1 MFKFYNFCN
10 TFIMVIFWR
19 IQFMLAAFKHA
30 KISGLSVVIP
40 EKEICIY
47 DEAQYYDNSIK
58 KIDRMRKMVGFYK
71 RRVAQKGTTAL
82 DFAYN
87 AANNLLDEMKIDRS
101 SIDALIYVVQQPDW
115 GGPVNSYFLHHK
127 LGLPK
132 NCISTDIVQGCAGWV
147 FGCYMASQMIDS
159 GAHKKILLLNG
170 DIPAACVD
178 PSDRNSAPI
187 FGDGGCATL
196 LEYSD
201 KEIISHYNI
210 DTVGEGYDTIIAPFS
225 GRRFGINLL
234 DDDDFNYWSK
244 LRTEKVTL
252 PTGNVQ
258 PLFGG
263 YLDGL
268 KVFDFTIKV
277 VPETIKTL
285 LKETGKSPEDIG
297 VLALHQ
303 ANKQI
308 VQAVGQGAGFDLEKC
323 PYDAFENYGNNT
335 MVSIPTTLSLV
346 DKSVL
351 NKETCV
357 CGFGN
362 GLISA
367 AAILNLKNTYIG
379 KINTFK
385 KPEYVLSRDEYVDY
399 WRCRM
404 SGKSTCKC

>member
-1 MFKFYNFCN
+1 MAL
-10 TFIMVIFWR
+10 VS
-19 IQFMLAAFKHA
+19 FKHV

-40 EKEICIY
+40 EREINIY
-47 DEAQYYDNSIK
+47 DEAEYYDNSIK

-71 RRVAQKGTTAL
+71 RRVAEKDNTAL

-87 AANNLLDEMKIDRS
+87 AANNLLDEINVDRS
-101 SIDALIYVVQQPDW
+101 SIDALIYVVQKPDW
-115 GGPVNSYFLHHK
+115 DGPVNSYFLHHK
-127 LGLPK
+127 LGLSQ
-132 NCISTDIVQGCAGWV
+132 NCIASDIVQGCAGWV
-147 FGCYMASQMIDS
+147 FGLYMASQMIES

-170 DIPAACVD
+170 DTPSVGID

-201 KEIISHYNI
+201 KEVGSFYNI
-210 DTVGEGYDTIIAPFS
+210 DTIGEGYDSIISPFS
-225 GRRFGINLL
+225 ACRFGINLL
-234 DDDDFNYWSK
+234 DDNDFNLWCK
-244 LRTEKVTL
+244 LRAEKVTL

-258 PLFGG
+258 PLLGG

-268 KVFDFTIKV
+268 RVFDFTIKV

-285 LKETGKSPEDIG
+285 LKSANKTQDDIG

-308 VQAVGQGAGFDLEKC
+308 VQAVGQGAEFDLEKV
-323 PYDAFENYGNNT
+323 PYEAFENYGNNT
-335 MVSIPTTLSLV
+335 MVSIPTTLSMV
-346 DKSVL
+346 DKSTFD
-351 NKETCV
+351 KETCV

-367 AAILNLKNTYIG
+367 AAILNLKDTYIS

-385 KPEYVLSRDEYVDY
+385 KPEYVMSRDEYVEY
-399 WRCRM
+399 WRDKM
-404 SGKSTCKC
+404 TGKSPCAC

>member
-1 MFKFYNFCN
+1 MA
-10 TFIMVIFWR
+10 V
-19 IQFMLAAFKHA
+19 ASFKHV
-30 KISGLSVVIP
+30 KISGMSVVVP
-40 EKEICIY
+40 EKEINIY
-47 DEAQYYDNSIK
+47 DEAQYYDNSVK

-71 RRVAQKGTTAL
+71 RRVADKGTTAL
-82 DFAYN
+82 DYAYN
-87 AANNLLDEMKIDRS
+87 AAENLLNENKIDRS
-101 SIDALIYVVQQPDW
+101 SIDALIYVVQKPDW

-127 LGLPK
+127 LGLSQ
-132 NCISTDIVQGCAGWV
+132 NCIASDIVQGCAGWV
-147 FGCYMASQMIDS
+147 FGLYMASQMIES

-170 DIPAACVD
+170 DTPSVGID

-196 LEYSD
+196 LEYFD

-210 DTVGEGYDTIIAPFS
+210 DTVSEGYDAIIGPFS
-225 GRRFGINLL
+225 GCRLGVDLL
-234 DDDDFNYWSK
+234 DDEDFEYWCK

-258 PLFGG
+258 PLLSG

-268 KVFDFTIKV
+268 RVFDFTIKV
-277 VPETIKTL
+277 VPATIKTL
-285 LKETGKSPEDIG
+285 LKETKKTQDDIG

-308 VQAVGQGAGFDLEKC
+308 VQAVGQGAEFDLEKV

-335 MVSIPTTLSLV
+335 MCSIPTTLALV
-346 DKSVL
+346 DKSKFD
-351 NKETCV
+351 KETCV

-367 AAILNLKNTYIG
+367 AAILNLKDTYIG
-379 KINTFK
+379 EIKTFK
-385 KPEYVLSRDEYVDY
+385 KPNYVMSRDEYVDY
-399 WRCRM
+399 WRKKM
-404 SGKSTCKC
+404 EGKA